1 MAGLDK
7 SNYRKEQNSY
17 YNINIYNDTNIP
29 IAAQYSTALSMPL
42 LHKPSECEIAVAR
55 AEIPLDGIP
64 ISQRN
69 IGYEEWIVRF
79 QNVNEDTF
87 RTGFVGQFNPT
98 ILYDNKFNL
107 ALTNQPLQ
115 NVIIYDSAQTP
126 GTSSSMNQSPSVNT
140 IITNVTTQSSDIPNI
155 CFGLTYIVHND
166 LSLITRYLYNND
178 TAFDTVDISTIVGF
192 SARIHGI
199 CVSSNNDIVYAV
211 CKNIQTNEYFV
222 VDVYNN
228 PLVPCYLENYSNS
241 FQIHGFE
248 CNDGFIYVSFVIIGG
263 TLTTNITV
271 LSPNPLGINET
282 FDIGVQPRL
291 VYVYTDNTT
300 PDKFYTNASNLL
312 GFTRNTMQE
321 FTTDKTFLSP
331 ANHNFIGFL
340 GSDQLDNILI
350 DLLNT
355 TTNHHS
361 IYAYNKTTSD
371 IVYYIITGEPNR
383 LLRASKFIPSPS
395 LIPGPSTTPYYEIYN
410 YQTYL
415 DQINL
420 CIQTVFNSI
429 KNTTGW
435 PSQICPYISYSGSK
449 FSLII
454 DKAFVSGGN
463 AIISFN
469 DRLWQRFMLNS
480 STNLTDDSFEDLQV
494 LDLIPNQTISDLLQI
509 TQPFSTS
516 YRWFDITR
524 VIIGSSKLSIAGDCE
539 LSDTSLLSITDFS
552 VDTSSDTVL
561 LQIYNPIVIR
571 FYQMFGTT
579 PLTMLDVNFSYSTRD
594 GRIYPI
600 YITPGSACSVKL
612 LFKRSPVQL
621 SF

>member
-17 YNINIYNDTNIP
+17 YNINIYNDSNIP

-42 LHKPSECEIAVAR
+42 LHKPAECEIAVAR

-79 QNVNEDTF
+79 QNVNQDIF

-98 ILYDNKFNL
+98 ILYDNQFQL

-115 NVIIYDSAQTP
+115 NVILTDSAQRP
-126 GTSSSMNQSPSVNT
+126 WTSSSMNQSPSVNT
-140 IITNVTTQSSDIPNI
+140 ITTNLTGNSYIPNI
-155 CFGLTYIVHND
+155 SFGLTYIIKND
-166 LSLITRYLYNND
+166 NQIITRYLYGNTLAVDTVNIQIISGFPAQLLGTCVSNND
-178 TAFDTVDISTIVGF
+178 
-192 SARIHGI
+192 
-199 CVSSNNDIVYAV
+199 DIVYAI
-211 CKNIQTNEYFV
+211 CIRISNSQYFV
-222 VDVYNN
+222 IDVYNN
-228 PLVPCYLENYSNS
+228 PVPIYLPNYNS
-241 FQIHGFE
+241 ILRINGFE
-248 CNDGFIYVSFVIIGG
+248 CNNGFVYASF
-263 TLTTNITV
+263 LTIQQNTTSITV
-271 LSPNPLGINET
+271 FGTTPLEVETT
-282 FDIGVQPRL
+282 FDLGVQPRP

-300 PDKFYTNASNLL
+300 QDKFYTNATNLL
-312 GFTRNTMQE
+312 GFTRKNLQ

-331 ANHNFIGFL
+331 VNHNFIGFL

-361 IYAYNKTTSD
+361 IYAYNKTTAD
-371 IVYYIITGEPNR
+371 IVYYIITGEPDR

-395 LIPGPSTTPYYEIYN
+395 LIPGPSITPDYEIYN

-449 FSLII
+449 FSLNI

-463 AIISFN
+463 SIISFN

-594 GRIYPI
+594 GKIYPI